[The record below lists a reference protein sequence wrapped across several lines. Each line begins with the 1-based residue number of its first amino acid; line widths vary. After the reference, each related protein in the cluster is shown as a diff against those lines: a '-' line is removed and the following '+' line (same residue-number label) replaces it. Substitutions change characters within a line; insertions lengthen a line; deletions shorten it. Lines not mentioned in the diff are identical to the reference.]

1 MKTEKIG
8 PPSLSKFVF
17 YVTANLPGRLRDI
30 QQNVKISIFCHFGR
44 DKIPKMDK
52 MTPFL
57 IAYDTAQRSLS
68 KLLLISS
75 PYLLPFRRR

>member
-30 QQNVKISIFCHFGR
+30 QQNVKISIFVILEGT
-44 DKIPKMDK
+44 KPQK
-52 MTPFL
+52 
-57 IAYDTAQRSLS
+57 
-68 KLLLISS
+68 SS
-75 PYLLPFRRR
+75 Q

>member
-52 MTPFL
+52 MTPF
-57 IAYDTAQRSLS
+57 
-68 KLLLISS
+68 
-75 PYLLPFRRR
+75 F